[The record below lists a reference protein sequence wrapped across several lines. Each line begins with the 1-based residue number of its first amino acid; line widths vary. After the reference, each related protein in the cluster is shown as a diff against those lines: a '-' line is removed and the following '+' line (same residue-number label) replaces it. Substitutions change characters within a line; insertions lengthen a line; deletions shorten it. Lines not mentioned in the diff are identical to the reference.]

1 MKFVPKSWNPRPKDI
16 KWACDE
22 FRINADE
29 VKRQIE
35 LMRDHEFRRSYTDW
49 NRVFRNWMR
58 KADQINTLNKEHL
71 YQQPLEMSKEERQA
85 EDVKAWRRLNELRQM
100 RGG

>member
-1 MKFVPKSWNPRPKDI
+1 
-16 KWACDE
+16 
-22 FRINADE
+22 
-29 VKRQIE
+29 
-35 LMRDHEFRRSYTDW
+35 MRDHEFRRNYTDW